1 MIAHFKS
8 NIFNLL
14 ILKFSV
20 LSKIHISPIFSFTD
34 LSDLAVYGVLSA
46 IEGCDAFQDL
56 LENTK
61 VEPWFQRMKEA
72 CAQHKGQAIFHWF
85 ISNKSSSFL
94 FIYQN
99 LSYIQDWGGP
109 KQKQKLH
116 SLIQLLNGTSQ
127 QIIFFLLK
135 KEEGF
140 GKET

>member
-61 VEPWFQRMKEA
+61 VGPWFQRMKEA
-72 CAQHKGQAIFHWF
+72 CAQHKGQAIFH
-85 ISNKSSSFL
+85 
-94 FIYQN
+94 
-99 LSYIQDWGGP
+99 
-109 KQKQKLH
+109 
-116 SLIQLLNGTSQ
+116 
-127 QIIFFLLK
+127 
-135 KEEGF
+135 
-140 GKET
+140 